1 LYQLYNVLPTSQPV
15 SWQGHLL
22 GLLGGFIAALL
33 FRRRRVQPA
42 RYDATTLTD
51 L

>member
-1 LYQLYNVLPTSQPV
+1 VLPTDQPV

-22 GLLGGFIAALL
+22 GLLGGVISAIL
-33 FRRRRVQPA
+33 FRRRRPRPVPA
-42 RYDATTLTD
+42 LYGPDTTLTD